1 MRCRPTRAVWP
12 SLPGYGL
19 SAGSGL
25 CAGVSPSASGCA
37 RCRSLASFRTN
48 NKLSPRNYSC
58 ARIPVE
64 FGDPGKRDSQALSGC
79 RTVIV
84 PDCRPSPGVVC
95 RRPHERSNEGPY
107 AVAIEVAYMVSAAH
121 AAVKAQVARI
131 AALNVYPV
139 PDGDTGTNMLLTL
152 GSALEETSGKSY
164 DSPEEA
170 SRSCARAALMGARGN
185 SGVILSQMIRGACEV
200 LADRTSLDAQAFVA
214 GLEGAK
220 ERAYSSVREPV
231 EGTMLTVIKDAAL
244 AAREAAEAG
253 NADLPSVVRAAR
265 EAAHDSV
272 RRTPDLLAV
281 LREAGVVDAGGLG
294 VAVVLDGVYAR
305 ISGQEIEVPQA
316 DEDDA
321 PDLDAIHAQEEAW
334 GYCTEFLVDGF
345 EGDEEEFKEHVYASG
360 RSVLVVAQDDVVKV
374 HVHTQDPGGALSYAG
389 RFGRLAGVKV
399 DDMEAQIRS
408 REPEERHAARLG
420 VVAASRGEG
429 NRALFEQMGAVVIE
443 GGQGENPSAADLAGA
458 VEETG
463 AKAVVVLPN
472 NKNIVPTAGQVGEL
486 VEAKTYV
493 VPTTNI
499 AAGLAVMVGYDGEGE
514 PDEVVEEMRE
524 ISDSLRVGE
533 VTRSVR
539 DARFGDRGVPE
550 GTYIG
555 FLDGELVA
563 VEDGACQTALV
574 IARKIV
580 EDGADVLT
588 LLKGQELSE
597 ADLEEI
603 VGGIR
608 DLDALEVEARDGG
621 QPLYPLQI
629 VAE

>member
-1 MRCRPTRAVWP
+1 M
-12 SLPGYGL
+12 Y
-19 SAGSGL
+19 
-25 CAGVSPSASGCA
+25 
-37 RCRSLASFRTN
+37 
-48 NKLSPRNYSC
+48 
-58 ARIPVE
+58 
-64 FGDPGKRDSQALSGC
+64 Q
-79 RTVIV
+79 IV
-84 PDCRPSPGVVC
+84 DDVLQWGVVY
-95 RRPHERSNEGPY
+95 RKPLERSNEGFF
-107 AVAIEVAYMVSAAH
+107 AMAIEVAHMVAAAH

-131 AALNVYPV
+131 NDLNVYPV

-152 GSALEETSGKSY
+152 ASALNETSGKSY
-164 DSPEEA
+164 GSPQEA
-170 SRSCARAALMGARGN
+170 SRACARAALMGARGN

-200 LADRTSLDAQAFVA
+200 LADRRSLDADAFAA
-214 GLEGAK
+214 GLEGAR
-220 ERAYSSVREPV
+220 ERAYASVREPV

-244 AAREAAEAG
+244 AASEAAEG
-253 NADLPSVVRAAR
+253 GDADLPSVVGTAR
-265 EAAHDSV
+265 QAAHDSV
-272 RRTPDLLAV
+272 RRTPELLDV

-294 VAVVLDGVYAR
+294 VAVVLDGVYACV
-305 ISGQEIEVPQA
+305 SGQEIEVP
-316 DEDDA
+316 EGGNDDV
-321 PDLDAIHAQEEAW
+321 PDLEAIHAQGEAW

-345 EGDEEEFKEHVYASG
+345 GGDVEAFKERVYASG

-374 HVHTQDPGGALSYAG
+374 HVHTQDPGAVLSYAG
-389 RFGRLAGVKV
+389 SFGRLAGVKV
-399 DDMEAQIRS
+399 DDMEAQIRY
-408 REPEERHAARLG
+408 RGPEGRPEARLS

-429 NRALFEQMGAVVIE
+429 NRALFEQMGAVVID
-443 GGQGENPSAADLAGA
+443 GGQGENPSAADLAAA

-463 AKAVVVLPN
+463 AQAVVMLPN
-472 NKNIVPTAGQVGEL
+472 NKNVVPTAAQLSEL

-550 GTYIG
+550 GAYIG
-555 FLDGELVA
+555 FLDSELVA